1 MAAHGRSRCAEHGE
15 PHERDRAGR
24 VEPAPARTAFL
35 ADAGPMLAM
44 RGAGR
49 RLAPMRAESARRIP
63 GMNAD
68 EPGRVP
74 TSADEC
80 RRAPT
85 STNEHRRAP
94 TSADERRRAPTST
107 DERGRTR
114 TNACGGPPSRE
125 PAGPLPFAQPRMR
138 VGIRGRRV
146 EPNHPPERVL
156 FVPARAIRRFVG
168 FPLDPRDDAHVRVR
182 EPARQARVVFFGVVG
197 MERLREAP
205 QFGSTDSRFREVPRA
220 GRARGRRTT
229 SAPAGS
235 RRADR
240 PRGSPC

>member
-1 MAAHGRSRCAEHGE
+1 
-15 PHERDRAGR
+15 
-24 VEPAPARTAFL
+24 
-35 ADAGPMLAM
+35 
-44 RGAGR
+44 
-49 RLAPMRAESARRIP
+49 MRAESARRIP

-68 EPGRVP
+68 ESGRVP

-85 STNEHRRAP
+85 SADEYRRAPTSTDEHRRAP
-94 TSADERRRAPTST
+94 TSTDEHRRARTSADEYRRVPTSADERGRTRTNA

>member
-74 TSADEC
+74 TNADEC

-85 STNEHRRAP
+85 SA
-94 TSADERRRAPTST
+94 

-125 PAGPLPFAQPRMR
+125 PAGPLPLAQPRMR

>member
-85 STNEHRRAP
+85 ST
-94 TSADERRRAPTST
+94 DEYRRAPTST
-107 DERGRTR
+107 DEHGRTR

-125 PAGPLPFAQPRMR
+125 PAGPLPLAQPRMR

-220 GRARGRRTT
+220 GRARGRRIT

>member
-1 MAAHGRSRCAEHGE
+1 MAAHGCSRCAEHGE

-49 RLAPMRAESARRIP
+49 CLAPMRAESARRIP

-80 RRAPT
+80 GRV
-85 STNEHRRAP
+85 P
-94 TSADERRRAPTST
+94 TSADEYRRVPTST
-107 DERGRTR
+107 DEHRRARTSADEHGRTR
-114 TNACGGPPSRE
+114 TNACGGLPSRE

-138 VGIRGRRV
+138 VGLRGRRV

>member
-85 STNEHRRAP
+85 ST
-94 TSADERRRAPTST
+94 DERRRAPTST
-107 DERGRTR
+107 DEHRRAPTSTDERGRARTSADEHGRTR
-114 TNACGGPPSRE
+114 TNAD
-125 PAGPLPFAQPRMR
+125 
-138 VGIRGRRV
+138 
-146 EPNHPPERVL
+146 ERVRRSA
-156 FVPARAIRRFVG
+156 FTRARRPASTCATAHARWHTGTTCRAESSARACAVCPRTRHTAIRR
-168 FPLDPRDDAHVRVR
+168 LSAR
-182 EPARQARVVFFGVVG
+182 PARRRARA
-197 MERLREAP
+197 R
-205 QFGSTDSRFREVPRA
+205 SRA
-220 GRARGRRTT
+220 GAASSSSLLRRSRHGTSARG
-229 SAPAGS
+229 APV
-235 RRADR
+235 RFHR
-240 PRGSPC
+240 

>member
-44 RGAGR
+44 RGAGW

-74 TSADEC
+74 TS
-80 RRAPT
+80 
-85 STNEHRRAP
+85 
-94 TSADERRRAPTST
+94 T

-114 TNACGGPPSRE
+114 TNAD
-125 PAGPLPFAQPRMR
+125 
-138 VGIRGRRV
+138 
-146 EPNHPPERVL
+146 ERVRRSA
-156 FVPARAIRRFVG
+156 FTRARRPASTCAAAHARWHTGTTCRAESSARACAVCPRTRHTAIRR
-168 FPLDPRDDAHVRVR
+168 LSAR
-182 EPARQARVVFFGVVG
+182 PARRRARARSRAGAASSSSLLRRSRRVGV
-197 MERLREAP
+197 AP
-205 QFGSTDSRFREVPRA
+205 LQHRPVPAEPIGREV
-220 GRARGRRTT
+220 
-229 SAPAGS
+229 
-235 RRADR
+235 RRADQR
-240 PRGSPC
+240 APRVPRRHRIARAFVDLACPSARSAAGFR

>member
-74 TSADEC
+74 TSA
-80 RRAPT
+80 
-85 STNEHRRAP
+85 
-94 TSADERRRAPTST
+94 
-107 DERGRTR
+107 
-114 TNACGGPPSRE
+114 
-125 PAGPLPFAQPRMR
+125 
-138 VGIRGRRV
+138 
-146 EPNHPPERVL
+146 
-156 FVPARAIRRFVG
+156 
-168 FPLDPRDDAHVRVR
+168 
-182 EPARQARVVFFGVVG
+182 
-197 MERLREAP
+197 
-205 QFGSTDSRFREVPRA
+205 
-220 GRARGRRTT
+220 
-229 SAPAGS
+229 
-235 RRADR
+235 
-240 PRGSPC
+240 

>member
-74 TSADEC
+74 TNADEC
-80 RRAPT
+80 
-85 STNEHRRAP
+85 RRAP
-94 TSADERRRAPTST
+94 TSADERRRARTNA

-114 TNACGGPPSRE
+114 AAARLHASP
-125 PAGPLPFAQPRMR
+125 
-138 VGIRGRRV
+138 
-146 EPNHPPERVL
+146 
-156 FVPARAIRRFVG
+156 PARFHLRNRACALAYGDDVSSRIIRPSVCCLSPHAPYGDSSAFRSTRATTRMCAF
-168 FPLDPRDDAHVRVR
+168 AS
-182 EPARQARVVFFGVVG
+182 
-197 MERLREAP
+197 LRGKLE
-205 QFGSTDSRFREVPRA
+205 
-220 GRARGRRTT
+220 
-229 SAPAGS
+229 
-235 RRADR
+235 
-240 PRGSPC
+240 